1 MAEAGADADGA
12 IGAWLHALA
21 RELWPLNRSIT
32 GAGLRQTLAIL
43 QRELPA
49 LSLHEVPSGTQC
61 FDWTVPREWV
71 LREAYI
77 EGPDGQRIVDVA
89 KHNLHLVGYSAPAD
103 AVMSLD
109 ELRPHLYTLPEQPD
123 AIPYV
128 TSYYRERWGFCL
140 SQRQLDALP
149 PGQYRVRVDSAFI
162 EGALTY
168 GEWVLP
174 GETKQE
180 ILLSTYVCHPSMA
193 NNELSGPLV
202 TLALARWLQSLP
214 RRRYTYR
221 IVFVPETIGAIAYL
235 ARNSAHLKRHVVA
248 GYVLT
253 CIGDE
258 RAYSYLHSREGD
270 TLADRAAMHVMGHL
284 PGGYTLYDF
293 LERGSDERQYC
304 SPGLDL
310 PVGSIMR
317 SKYATYPEYHSSL
330 DDLDFVTPAGLA
342 GGFRVVRDV
351 LRVLEANQRYRCTVL
366 CEPQLGKR
374 GLYPTLSTPDTIRE
388 VMTLSNL
395 IGYADGQRD
404 LIALAER
411 IKVSALELLPL
422 VARLLE
428 EGLFEVEQQ

>member
-1 MAEAGADADGA
+1 MGMSEPAHLRMDGD
-12 IGAWLHALA
+12 WMHALA

-49 LSLHEVPSGTQC
+49 LNLHEVPSGTQC

-77 EGPDGQRIVDVA
+77 EGPDGQRVVDVA
-89 KHNLHLVGYSAPAD
+89 KHNLHLVGYSAPVD

-140 SQRQLDALP
+140 TQRQLDALA
-149 PGQYRVRVDSAFI
+149 PGQYRVRVDSEFI

-180 ILLSTYVCHPSMA
+180 VLLSTYVCHPSMA

-284 PGGYTLYDF
+284 PGGFTLYDF

-304 SPGLDL
+304 SPGIDL

-317 SKYATYPEYHSSL
+317 SKYATYPEYHCSL
-330 DDLDFVTPAGLA
+330 DDLDFVTPAGLE

-411 IKVSALELLPL
+411 IKVNALELLPL